1 MGNSTDP
8 VRCLRTLV
16 DVEGARVAE
25 FEIAP
30 GAQGARHFH
39 SSVSEHCICLKGQVD
54 VNAGGS
60 SLHSLQPGDGA
71 EIGPGVAHQVSNPGS
86 EPGRYLVVQHGGVY
100 DFLEV

>member
-1 MGNSTDP
+1 MGDSTDP

-30 GAQGARHFH
+30 GAQGARHLH
-39 SSVSEHCICLKGQVD
+39 SSVSEHCICLKGLVD
-54 VNAGGS
+54 VKVGGGS
-60 SLHSLQPGDGA
+60 FHSLQPGDGA